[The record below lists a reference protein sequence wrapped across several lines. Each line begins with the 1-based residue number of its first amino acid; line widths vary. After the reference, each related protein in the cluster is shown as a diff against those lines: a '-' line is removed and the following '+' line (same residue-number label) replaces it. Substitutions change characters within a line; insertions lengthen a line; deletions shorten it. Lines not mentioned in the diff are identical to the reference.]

1 MLMSIGWKWLL
12 PLSLINVVITAV
24 VVVLVP
30 DRMVQ
35 SIVLLVLG
43 IAILAGATIIN
54 TNSRTNRLKLMQTRM
69 EMRR

>member
-1 MLMSIGWKWLL
+1 
-12 PLSLINVVITAV
+12 
-24 VVVLVP
+24 
-30 DRMVQ
+30 MVQ